1 MYAVREC
8 TALHPDEELTI
19 CERAALSH
27 DPRTGD
33 QCCSIEDGWVKHRG
47 ARCEHN
53 LATMVC
59 FRGTQ
64 APTLKPHANGKEGRK
79 TPPVLCCPRRETEMP
94 SVERHRVQANTPYT
108 KTC

>member
-19 CERAALSH
+19 YERAVLSQ

-79 TPPVLCCPRRETEMP
+79 HRRFSAVHAERLKYPCRET
-94 SVERHRVQANTPYT
+94 SGTGKHIIY
-108 KTC
+108 